1 VSNKK
6 TIALRIAFSIFVATS
21 FFIGLSI
28 FSRQSIKLDV
38 RPVTASGSVGDA
50 DTRIEPERYVSSA
63 PSIPNLSQAVYTL
76 GREVNIGLDADR
88 LPQSDEEKELAKS
101 TPIREVYNRFSIG
114 SIKWADLREMKGGSP
129 VGFPLPG
136 GGMAQGIVNLVE
148 LREGE
153 PFGIGGALVSG
164 IQGSFS
170 LVQDPLNGVRG
181 ALIPATGDKAYVF
194 SEENG
199 ETFMD
204 IVPKG
209 SVICQ
214 GMPPGPEIRGKSTF
228 SVAASNA
235 AIPSLNSRS
244 EASATL
250 YLDFDGEAVTDV
262 HWNSGV
268 TINAL
273 SPSFSSSDSIVKIWK
288 EVSEDYAPFN
298 VNVTTDLAIYTAAPQ
313 GKRMRVIVTP
323 TKTAYPSSGGVA
335 MLNSFASSGTIPCWA
350 FNGASDLDV
359 EFNSHM
365 CAMTISHELGH
376 TFGLR
381 HDGLLP
387 ATPNDG
393 VGSSAKEPYYKGHN
407 TPTGG
412 WGPIMGAPFYYPTV
426 QWSQDSYQGL
436 HFSDPTDL
444 NYYKGN
450 NPENDVSTIAGNA
463 GVGTVTDDYANTADQ
478 AVEIPQTPLASGS
491 ISVTGGLISSDA
503 DVDIFRIPA
512 VAGAFSVTALNS
524 DVYPNLKIKLTLFN
538 PDQSI
543 NCESSS
549 LTSMDASLSATLVNG
564 VYYLKVEGVGTT
576 SDENTRDGFV
586 GYGSIGKYSLTGS
599 FRYLTHPAGDYS
611 FDPIQLPSLSSFSVS
626 CSSVGADTEIGEP
639 GSVGGKA
646 YNSLW
651 SKWSAPGAGT
661 MTINTLG
668 SNFDTVL
675 SVYTGVPLRSLTKI
689 AGNNDAGV
697 GLTYSSVRFQV
708 VAGTA
713 YYIVVD
719 GNKSPT
725 RSGTIILNGNGSL
738 LESFPSNNGI
748 ASAKNLGSGVTFSES
763 GSILAATA
771 QSGEPALAGLPATR
785 SVWFTYTAPANGRL
799 VLDTVGSDFNSVLGV
814 YSGTVG
820 VFSSL
825 KLLAANDD
833 IATGNLQSSVSLPV
847 TSGTTYI
854 IKVDG
859 RKSSLGAYT
868 LRGTFSLPLPSCPA
882 PATASFTM
890 TKVAGTTTYTPSVS
904 WSAVIGPAGY
914 PVTAYEGQLIY
925 AGQSVVNSGSLSA
938 ATRSWNAAVLPKLG
952 YTARVRAIA
961 GAVTGTWREVSAKV
975 IP

>member
-1 VSNKK
+1 
-6 TIALRIAFSIFVATS
+6 
-21 FFIGLSI
+21 
-28 FSRQSIKLDV
+28 
-38 RPVTASGSVGDA
+38 
-50 DTRIEPERYVSSA
+50 
-63 PSIPNLSQAVYTL
+63 
-76 GREVNIGLDADR
+76 
-88 LPQSDEEKELAKS
+88 
-101 TPIREVYNRFSIG
+101 
-114 SIKWADLREMKGGSP
+114 
-129 VGFPLPG
+129 
-136 GGMAQGIVNLVE
+136 
-148 LREGE
+148 
-153 PFGIGGALVSG
+153 
-164 IQGSFS
+164 
-170 LVQDPLNGVRG
+170 
-181 ALIPATGDKAYVF
+181 
-194 SEENG
+194 
-199 ETFMD
+199 
-204 IVPKG
+204 
-209 SVICQ
+209 
-214 GMPPGPEIRGKSTF
+214 
-228 SVAASNA
+228 
-235 AIPSLNSRS
+235 
-244 EASATL
+244 
-250 YLDFDGEAVTDV
+250 
-262 HWNSGV
+262 
-268 TINAL
+268 
-273 SPSFSSSDSIVKIWK
+273 
-288 EVSEDYAPFN
+288 
-298 VNVTTDLAIYTAAPQ
+298 
-313 GKRMRVIVTP
+313 MR
-323 TKTAYPSSGGVA
+323 GVA
-335 MLNSFASSGTIPCWA
+335 YLNSFAWLGTTPCWA
-350 FNGASDLDV
+350 FNGASNLDV
-359 EFNSHM
+359 ELNSHM

-436 HFSDPTDL
+436 HSSDPTDL
-444 NYYKGN
+444 NYYQGN
-450 NPENDVSTIAGNA
+450 NPENDVSIIAGNA
-463 GVGTVTDDYANTADQ
+463 GVGTATDDYANTADQ
-478 AVEIPQTPLASGS
+478 AVEIPQTPIASGS

-576 SDENTRDGFV
+576 SDVNTRDGFV

-599 FRYLTHPAGDYS
+599 FRYLPHPAGDYS
-611 FDPIQLPSLSSFSVS
+611 FDPIQLPSLSSFSVPS
-626 CSSVGADTEIGEP
+626 SSVGASAEIGEP
-639 GSVGGKA
+639 GSVGGRA
-646 YNSLW
+646 YSSLW
-651 SKWSAPGAGT
+651 SKWSAPGSGT

-697 GLTYSSVRFQV
+697 GLTYSSVRFQA
-708 VAGTA
+708 VAGTV

-725 RSGTIILNGNGSL
+725 RSGAITLKGDGSL
-738 LESFPSNNGI
+738 SESFPSNNDI
-748 ASAKNLGSGVTFSES
+748 ASAKNLGSGDTFSKS

-771 QSGEPALAGLPATR
+771 QSGEPVLAGLPATR
-785 SVWFTYTAPANGRL
+785 SVWFKYTAPANGRL
-799 VLDTVGSDFNSVLGV
+799 VVDTVGSDFNSVLGV

-859 RKSSLGAYT
+859 RKSSFGAYT
-868 LRGTFSLPLPSCPA
+868 LRGTFSLPLPSYPA

-904 WSAVIGPAGY
+904 WSAVTAPVGY
-914 PVTAYEGQLIY
+914 TVTAYEVQLIY

-938 ATRSWNAAVLPKLG
+938 ATRSWNGTALAKLG
-952 YTARVRAIA
+952 YTARVRAIGDRVA
-961 GAVTGTWREVSAKV
+961 IGPITGAWREVSAKV

>member
-1 VSNKK
+1 MSNKK
-6 TIALRIAFSIFVATS
+6 LISFSIAFSIIVAAS
-21 FFIGLSI
+21 VFIVLSVSSNRSINLGVCPAAASDGLGG
-28 FSRQSIKLDV
+28 
-38 RPVTASGSVGDA
+38 AN
-50 DTRIEPERYVSSA
+50 TRIKPERYVSSA
-63 PSIPNLSQAVYTL
+63 PSIPNLSQVVYTL
-76 GREVNIGLDADR
+76 GREVNIGLDTDR
-88 LPQSDEEKELAKS
+88 LPQSNAEKELAKS
-101 TPIREVYNRFSIG
+101 TPIREVYSRFSIG
-114 SIKWADLREMKGGSP
+114 SINWADLREMKSGSP
-129 VGFPLPG
+129 VSFPLPG
-136 GGMAQGIVNLVE
+136 GGAAQGIVNLVE

-181 ALIPATGDKAYVF
+181 ALVPATGDKAYVF

-204 IVPKG
+204 VVPKG

-214 GMPPGPEIRGKSTF
+214 GMPPGPEAREKSTF

-273 SPSFSSSDSIVKIWK
+273 PPSFSSSDSIVKIWK
-288 EVSEDYAPFN
+288 DVSEDYAPFN

-313 GKRMRVIVTP
+313 GKRMRVIITP
-323 TKTAYPSSGGVA
+323 TKTVAPSAGGVA
-335 MLNSFASSGTIPCWA
+335 MLNSFASSGTIPCWV
-350 FNGASDLDV
+350 FVGTSNLDLDS
-359 EFNSHM
+359 NAHNCSM
-365 CAMTISHELGH
+365 AISHELGH
-376 TFGLR
+376 TFGLT

-387 ATPNDG
+387 ATPYDG
-393 VGSSAKEPYYKGHN
+393 VGSTAKEPYYKGHV
-407 TPTGG
+407 TAVGA
-412 WGPIMGAPFYYPTV
+412 WGPIMGAPYGCPVV
-426 QWSQDSYQGL
+426 QWSTDSYQGL
-436 HFSDPTDL
+436 HSSDPTDL
-444 NYYKGN
+444 NYYQGN
-450 NPENDVSTIAGNA
+450 NSQVDVQIIASNA
-463 GVGTVTDDYANTADQ
+463 GVGTVTDDYANTVDQ
-478 AVEIPQTPLASGS
+478 AVEIPQTPIASGS
-491 ISVTGGLISSDA
+491 ISVTDGLISTDA

-599 FRYLTHPAGDYS
+599 FRYLPHPAGDYS
-611 FDPIQLPSLSSFSVS
+611 FDPIQLPSLSSFSVPN
-626 CSSVGADTEIGEP
+626 SSVGASAEIGEP

-646 YNSLW
+646 YSSLW
-651 SKWSAPGAGT
+651 SKWTAPGAGT

-675 SVYTGVPLRSLTKI
+675 AVYTGVPLRSLTKI

-697 GLTYSSVRFQV
+697 GLTYSSVRFQA

-725 RSGTIILNGNGSL
+725 RSGTIVLNGNGSF
-738 LESFPSNNGI
+738 LESFPSNNDI
-748 ASAKNLGSGVTFSES
+748 ASAKNLGSGVTFFES
-763 GSILAATA
+763 GSVLAASA
-771 QSGEPALAGLPATR
+771 QNGEPALAGLPATR
-785 SVWFTYTAPANGRL
+785 SVWFTYTAPASGRL
-799 VLDTVGSDFNSVLGV
+799 VVDTVGSDFNSVLGV

-833 IATGNLQSSVSLPV
+833 IATGNFQSSVSLPV

-868 LRGTFSLPLPSCPA
+868 LRGTFSAPLPSCPA
-882 PATASFTM
+882 PATAIFTM
-890 TKVAGTTTYTPSVS
+890 SKVAGTTTYTPSVT
-904 WSAVIGPAGY
+904 WSAVTGPVGY
-914 PVTAYEGQLIY
+914 PVTAYEVQLMFS
-925 AGQSVVNSGSLSA
+925 GTVVNSVSLSSS
-938 ATRSWNAAVLPKLG
+938 TRSWNGENLLKLG
-952 YTARVRAIA
+952 YAARVRAIA
-961 GAVTGTWREVSAKV
+961 EPLTGVWREVSAKV

>member
-1 VSNKK
+1 VSNNKK
-6 TIALRIAFSIFVATS
+6 IAISISFSIFVAAS
-21 FFIGLSI
+21 VFIVLSI
-28 FSRQSIKLDV
+28 FSKQSINLDA
-38 RPVTASGSVGDA
+38 RPVTDSDSLGGAK
-50 DTRIEPERYVSSA
+50 TRIEPERYVSSA
-63 PSIPNLSQAVYTL
+63 PSIPNLSHAAYTL
-76 GREVNIGLDADR
+76 GREANIGLDTGR
-88 LPQSDEEKELAKS
+88 LPQSDKEKELAKS

-114 SIKWADLREMKGGSP
+114 SINWADLREMKSGSP
-129 VGFPLPG
+129 VSFPLPG
-136 GGMAQGIVNLVE
+136 GGMAQGIINLVE
-148 LREGE
+148 LRKGE

-170 LVQDPLNGVRG
+170 LVQDPLNGARG

-204 IVPKG
+204 VVPKG

-214 GMPPGPEIRGKSTF
+214 GLPPEPGINAKSTL
-228 SVAASNA
+228 SVAVSNA
-235 AIPSLNSRS
+235 AIPILNSRS
-244 EASATL
+244 EALATL
-250 YLDFDGEAVTDV
+250 YLDFDGERVTDV
-262 HWNSGV
+262 HWNSGSTV
-268 TINAL
+268 NAL
-273 SPSFSSSDSIVKIWK
+273 PPSFSSSDSIVKIWK
-288 EVSEDYAPFN
+288 EVSEDYAPFI

-313 GKRMRVIVTP
+313 GKRMRVIITP
-323 TKTAYPSSGGVA
+323 TKTVAPSAGGVA
-335 MLNSFASSGTIPCWA
+335 MLNSFASSGTTPCWV
-350 FNGASDLDV
+350 FVGTDNLDLDSK
-359 EFNSHM
+359 SHNCSM
-365 CAMTISHELGH
+365 AISHELGH
-376 TFGLR
+376 TFGLT

-387 ATPNDG
+387 ATPYDG
-393 VGSSAKEPYYKGHN
+393 VGSTAKEPYYKGHV
-407 TPTGG
+407 TAVGA
-412 WGPIMGAPFYYPTV
+412 WGPIMGAPYGCPVV
-426 QWSQDSYQGL
+426 QWSTDSYQGL
-436 HFSDPTDL
+436 HSSDPTDL
-444 NYYKGN
+444 NYYQGN
-450 NPENDVSTIAGNA
+450 NSQVDVQIIASNA
-463 GVGTVTDDYANTADQ
+463 GVGTVTDDYANTVDQ
-478 AVEIPQTPLASGS
+478 AVEIPQTPIASGS
-491 ISVTGGLISSDA
+491 ISVTDGLISTDA

-576 SDENTRDGFV
+576 SDVNTRDGFV

-599 FRYLTHPAGDYS
+599 FRYLPHPAGDYS
-611 FDPIQLPSLSSFSVS
+611 FDPILLPSLSSFSVS
-626 CSSVGADTEIGEP
+626 YSSTGAETEIGEP

-646 YNSLW
+646 YCSLW
-651 SKWSAPGAGT
+651 SKWTAPGAGT

-675 SVYTGVPLRSLTKI
+675 AVYTGVPLRSLTKI

-697 GLTYSSVRFQV
+697 GLTYSSVRFQA

-725 RSGTIILNGNGSL
+725 RSGTIVLNGNGSF
-738 LESFPSNNGI
+738 LESFPSNNDI
-748 ASAKNLGSGVTFSES
+748 ASAKNLGSGVTFFES
-763 GSILAATA
+763 GSVLAATA
-771 QSGEPALAGLPATR
+771 QNGEPALAGLPATR
-785 SVWFTYTAPANGRL
+785 SVWFTYTAPASGRL
-799 VLDTVGSDFNSVLGV
+799 VVDTVGSDFNSVLGV

-833 IATGNLQSSVSLPV
+833 IATGNFQSSVSLPV

-868 LRGTFSLPLPSCPA
+868 LRGRFSLPQPSCPA

-890 TKVAGTTTYTPSVS
+890 TKVAGTTTYRPSVT
-904 WSAVIGPAGY
+904 WSAVTGPVGY
-914 PVTAYEGQLIY
+914 PVTAYEVQLMFS
-925 AGQSVVNSGSLSA
+925 GTVENSVSLSSS
-938 ATRSWNAAVLPKLG
+938 TRSWNGENLLKLG
-952 YTARVRAIA
+952 YAARVRAIA
-961 GAVTGTWREVSAKV
+961 EPLTGVWREVSAKV

>member
-1 VSNKK
+1 MSNKK
-6 TIALRIAFSIFVATS
+6 TIAFRIALSIFVVAS
-21 FFIGLSI
+21 VFIVLSI
-28 FSRQSIKLDV
+28 FSKQSIKLDA
-38 RPVTASGSVGDA
+38 RPVTESDGLGGAK
-50 DTRIEPERYVSSA
+50 TRIEPERYVSSA
-63 PSIPNLSQAVYTL
+63 PSIPNLSHAVYTL
-76 GREVNIGLDADR
+76 GREVNIGLDTGR
-88 LPQSDEEKELAKS
+88 LPQSDKEKELAKS

-114 SIKWADLREMKGGSP
+114 SINWADLREMKSGSP

-153 PFGIGGALVSG
+153 PFGIGGALLSG
-164 IQGSFS
+164 IQGSFN

-181 ALIPATGDKAYVF
+181 ALIPSTGDEAYVF
-194 SEENG
+194 LEENG

-204 IVPKG
+204 VVPKG

-214 GMPPGPEIRGKSTF
+214 GLPPEPGINAKSTL
-228 SVAASNA
+228 SVAVSNA
-235 AIPSLNSRS
+235 AIPILNSRS
-244 EASATL
+244 EALATL
-250 YLDFDGEAVTDV
+250 YLDFDGERVTDV
-262 HWNSGV
+262 HWNSGSTV
-268 TINAL
+268 NAL
-273 SPSFSSSDSIVKIWK
+273 PPSFSSSDSIVKIWK
-288 EVSEDYAPFN
+288 EVSEDYAPFI

-313 GKRMRVIVTP
+313 GKRMRVIITP
-323 TKTAYPSSGGVA
+323 TKTVAPSAGGVA
-335 MLNSFASSGTIPCWA
+335 MLNSFASSGTTPCWV
-350 FNGASDLDV
+350 FVGTDNLDLDSK
-359 EFNSHM
+359 SHNCSM
-365 CAMTISHELGH
+365 AISHELGH
-376 TFGLR
+376 TFGLT

-387 ATPNDG
+387 ATPYDG
-393 VGSSAKEPYYKGHN
+393 VGSTAKEPYYEGHV
-407 TPTGG
+407 TAVGA
-412 WGPIMGAPFYYPTV
+412 WGPIMGAPYGCPVV
-426 QWSQDSYQGL
+426 QWSTDSYQGL
-436 HFSDPTDL
+436 HSSDPTDL
-444 NYYKGN
+444 NYYQGN
-450 NPENDVSTIAGNA
+450 NSQVDVQIIASNA
-463 GVGTVTDDYANTADQ
+463 GVGTVTDDYANTVDQ
-478 AVEIPQTPLASGS
+478 AVEIPQTPIASGS
-491 ISVTGGLISSDA
+491 ISVTDGLISTDA

-576 SDENTRDGFV
+576 SDVNTRDGFV

-599 FRYLTHPAGDYS
+599 FRYLPHPAGDYS

-626 CSSVGADTEIGEP
+626 YSSVGAVAEIGEP
-639 GSVGGKA
+639 GSVWGKA

-651 SKWSAPGAGT
+651 SKWTAPGAGT

-675 SVYTGVPLRSLTKI
+675 AVYTGVPLRSLTKI

-697 GLTYSSVRFQV
+697 GLTYSSVRFQA

-725 RSGTIILNGNGSL
+725 RSGTIVLNGNGSF
-738 LESFPSNNGI
+738 LETFPSNNDI

-763 GSILAATA
+763 GSVLAATA
-771 QSGEPALAGLPATR
+771 QNGEPALAGLPATR
-785 SVWFTYTAPANGRL
+785 SVWFTYTAPASGRL
-799 VLDTVGSDFNSVLGV
+799 VVDTVGSDFNSVLGV

-833 IATGNLQSSVSLPV
+833 IATGNIQSSVSLPV

-868 LRGTFSLPLPSCPA
+868 LRGRFSLPQPSCPA

-890 TKVAGTTTYTPSVS
+890 TKVAGTTTYRPSVT
-904 WSAVIGPAGY
+904 WSAVTGPVGY
-914 PVTAYEGQLIY
+914 PVTAYEVQLMFS
-925 AGQSVVNSGSLSA
+925 GTVENSVSLSSS
-938 ATRSWNAAVLPKLG
+938 TRSWNGENLLKLG
-952 YTARVRAIA
+952 YAARVRAIA
-961 GAVTGTWREVSAKV
+961 EPLTGVWREVSAKV